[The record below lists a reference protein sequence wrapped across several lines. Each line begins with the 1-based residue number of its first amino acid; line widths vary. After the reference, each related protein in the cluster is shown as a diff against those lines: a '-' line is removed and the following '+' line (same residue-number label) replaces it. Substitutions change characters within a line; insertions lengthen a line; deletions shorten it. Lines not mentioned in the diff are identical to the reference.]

1 MLRNTF
7 APLII
12 QKGPKEIISKNF
24 SMETVKYLDSSWNI
38 LLRLFM
44 CIDEYICI
52 CRVYNSKNKTAN
64 RGRAEAFIKIC

>member
-1 MLRNTF
+1 
-7 APLII
+7 
-12 QKGPKEIISKNF
+12 
-24 SMETVKYLDSSWNI
+24 METVKYLDSSWNI